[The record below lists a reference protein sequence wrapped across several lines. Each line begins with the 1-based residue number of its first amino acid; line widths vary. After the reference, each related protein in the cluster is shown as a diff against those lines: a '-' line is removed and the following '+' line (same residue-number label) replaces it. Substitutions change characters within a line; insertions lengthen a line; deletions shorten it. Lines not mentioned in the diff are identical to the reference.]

1 MPSED
6 PYGDA
11 GSLFRAA
18 HADVVRAAFA
28 LLGNHADTED
38 AEQNSFYKL
47 MVAWDRV
54 AELPTTGSQR
64 AYLIRIVI
72 NEALQI
78 LRYPHP
84 RWERLDVDPGEGEYG
99 VVQES
104 LDERL
109 EAREDLRLVWKAISE
124 LPEVRR
130 VVVVLRAAGY
140 EYGEIAAELG
150 ISISAVR
157 SHISYARKQ
166 LSKTAPRRKGAQ
178 G

>member
-1 MPSED
+1 MPPEE

-11 GSLFRAA
+11 ELLFRAA
-18 HADVVRAAFA
+18 HADLVRAAFA

-38 AEQNSFYKL
+38 AGQNSFYKL

-54 AELPTTGSQR
+54 AELPTAGSQR

-78 LRYPHP
+78 LRYPHR
-84 RWERLDVDPGEGEYG
+84 RWERLDVDPGGEYG
-99 VVQES
+99 AVQES
-104 LDERL
+104 VDERL
-109 EAREDLRLVWKAISE
+109 DAREDLRLVWKAISE
-124 LPEVRR
+124 LPDVRR
-130 VVVVLRAAGY
+130 EVVVLRAAGY

-150 ISISAVR
+150 ISKSAVR

-166 LSKTAPRRKGAQ
+166 LSQTAPRRKGAQ